1 MKGGDNLVCI
11 HGARSCCVPGTFGLE
26 PRAMGAQAMH

>member
-1 MKGGDNLVCI
+1 MLCI
-11 HGARSCCVPGTFGLE
+11 HGARSCCVPGAFGLE